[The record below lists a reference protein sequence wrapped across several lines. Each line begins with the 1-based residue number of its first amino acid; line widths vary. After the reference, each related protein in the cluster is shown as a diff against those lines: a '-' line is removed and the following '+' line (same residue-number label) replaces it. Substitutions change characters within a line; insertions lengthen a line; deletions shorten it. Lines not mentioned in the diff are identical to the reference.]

1 MDGFAVMSKDIQLA
15 RIDKPVQ
22 LSVTEVIPAGNI
34 PKLIL
39 QPGQAAKIMTGAM
52 LPDGA
57 DSVVMVED
65 TESTNE
71 YVKVFQSVNSS
82 ENVRLPGESVNTGDL
97 VMSKGKSIRAQE
109 VAMMAA
115 LNVQE
120 VLVFRLPTVAVIS
133 TGDELADLGSNLSPG
148 KIRDSNR
155 YGIMAQ
161 LKEMGCQSIDLG
173 ICGDKEKNIEETL
186 LDGLQKADALITS
199 GGVSVGEFDVVKSVL
214 SRLGQINFWRVAMKP
229 GKPQAFGLVDGKPIF
244 GLPGN
249 PVSSLT
255 VFELFVRPAL
265 RKMAGFSALKRPTFQ
280 TILDQD
286 VANNTDRVNYV
297 RVLVEKIEGKYY
309 AKMTGP
315 QGSGILYSL
324 VLANGLAVI
333 PANTRV
339 KAGESVEMQFF
350 EDAL

>member
-1 MDGFAVMSKDIQLA
+1 M
-15 RIDKPVQ
+15 P
-22 LSVTEVIPAGNI
+22 
-34 PKLIL
+34 
-39 QPGQAAKIMTGAM
+39 
-52 LPDGA
+52 
-57 DSVVMVED
+57 
-65 TESTNE
+65 
-71 YVKVFQSVNSS
+71 
-82 ENVRLPGESVNTGDL
+82 
-97 VMSKGKSIRAQE
+97 KGKLIRAQE

-120 VLVFRLPTVAVIS
+120 ILVFRLPTVAVIS

-161 LKEMGCQSIDLG
+161 LQEMGCQSIDLG

-186 LDGLQKADALITS
+186 LDGLLKADALITS
-199 GGVSVGEFDVVKSVL
+199 GGVSVGEYDVVKSVL

-265 RKMAGFSALKRPTFQ
+265 RKMAGFSALKRPIFQ
-280 TILDQD
+280 TTLNQD
-286 VANNTDRVNYV
+286 VVNNTDRVNYM
-297 RVLVEKIEGKYY
+297 RVLVEKREGKYY
-309 AKMTGP
+309 AKVTGP

-324 VLANGLAVI
+324 VLANGLVVI